1 MIQEMMFRSLSRRSM
16 FGGLA
21 GAAAMAAP
29 VPALGATARTKG
41 DIRPLD
47 ITDPRENLYGFG
59 KMWGT
64 LGPKSVLS
72 GYQGVQY
79 AIVGDKR
86 AVPLFGYC
94 GFGNNRNIVQPDGS
108 LKVLGKECGYFT
120 DLATGEIL
128 DHWDNPWT
136 GERVEV
142 FPFLNDRWRGTLTL
156 EQKVFK
162 VGDSETVNND
172 KGSKGDTKAQKAKP
186 FLLPWQRIGDQYL
199 LSWDYAHEYTNPVT
213 PEGWPK
219 ASTGRRVNPSEHFTI
234 FTPTAEIDDRSVES
248 ARFHAGFM
256 RQAPWWPW
264 MRMGQSGVNGVLMG
278 RMHSYKI
285 TGTVEDI
292 PKSVLK
298 RVERD
303 RPDLL
308 EQPTDGPDE
317 GVRGT
322 LEAYA
327 EDVPPEVPGYVSPL
341 AEKRKAMLKGQGR

>member
-1 MIQEMMFRSLSRRSM
+1 MINQSIFQSLSRRAAL
-16 FGGLA
+16 GGMA
-21 GAAAMAAP
+21 GIGALAAAG
-29 VPALGATARTKG
+29 PALGTRAGRG
-41 DIRPLD
+41 SIRPLD
-47 ITDPRENLYGFG
+47 ITDPRDNLYGFA

-64 LGPKSVLS
+64 IGPKATLS

-79 AIVGDKR
+79 AVVGTQR
-86 AVPLFGYC
+86 AKPIFGYC
-94 GFGNNRNIVQPDGS
+94 GFGNNRNIILPDGS
-108 LKVLGKECGYFT
+108 VKVLGKECGYFT
-120 DLATGEIL
+120 DLATGEVI

-172 KGSKGDTKAQKAKP
+172 NGKAGAKGKP

-219 ASTGRRVNPSEHFTI
+219 ASTGKQVNPSEHFCI
-234 FTPTAEIDDRSVES
+234 FTSAAEIDDRSVES
-248 ARFHAGFM
+248 ARFTAGFT

-264 MRMGQSGVNGVLMG
+264 MRMGQSGVDGVLIG

-285 TGTVEDI
+285 TGGVEDI
-292 PKSVLK
+292 PPAVLK

-308 EQPTDGPDE
+308 EEPTDGPDE

-327 EDVPPEVPGYVSPL
+327 EEVPPEVVGYVSPL
-341 AEKRKAMLKGQGR
+341 AEKRKAAGR

>member
-1 MIQEMMFRSLSRRSM
+1 MFHEAIFKSLTRRSL
-16 FGGLA
+16 FGGMA
-21 GAAAMAAP
+21 GMGAMAAA
-29 VPALGATARTKG
+29 PALTPAKAAKG

-47 ITDPRENLYGFG
+47 VMDPRENLYAFG

-94 GFGNNRNIVQPDGS
+94 GFGNNRNIVQHDGS

-128 DHWDNPWT
+128 DYWDNPWT

-172 KGSKGDTKAQKAKP
+172 HGTKGETRSQKGKP

-234 FTPTAEIDDRSVES
+234 FTPTDEIDDRSLPS
-248 ARFHAGFM
+248 ARFTAGFM

-264 MRMGQSGVNGVLMG
+264 MLMGKSGVHGVLMG

-298 RVERD
+298 RVEKE

-308 EQPTDGPDE
+308 EEPTDGPDE

-341 AEKRKAMLKGQGR
+341 AEKRKAMLKGEGK

>member
-1 MIQEMMFRSLSRRSM
+1 MQSILSSVTRRAAL
-16 FGGLA
+16 GGFAALG
-21 GAAAMAAP
+21 GAAFAAP
-29 VPALGATARTKG
+29 VVGAAPSKSKL
-41 DIRPLD
+41 RPLD
-47 ITDPRENLYGFG
+47 VNDPRENLYGFA

-64 LGPKSVLS
+64 IGPKAVLS

-86 AVPLFGYC
+86 AMPLFGYC
-94 GFGNNRNIVQPDGS
+94 GFGNIRNVIQPDGTV
-108 LKVLGKECGYFT
+108 KVMGKECGYFT
-120 DLATGEIL
+120 DLATGEII

-142 FPFLNDRWRGTLTL
+142 FPFLNDRFRGSLGL
-156 EQKVFK
+156 ERKVFR
-162 VGDSETVNND
+162 VGDGETVNNEMGAKSGNAAA
-172 KGSKGDTKAQKAKP
+172 KGEP
-186 FLLPWQRIGDQYL
+186 FRLPWQRIGDQYL
-199 LSWDYAHEYTNPVT
+199 LGWDYAHEYTNPVT

-234 FTPTAEIDDRSVES
+234 FTPAAEIDDRSVES
-248 ARFHAGFM
+248 ARYHAGFM

-264 MRMGQSGVNGVLMG
+264 MLMGQSGVHGVLMG

-285 TGTVEDI
+285 TGGPEDV
-292 PKSVLK
+292 PSAVLK

-308 EQPTDGPDE
+308 EEPTDGPDE

-322 LEAYA
+322 LEAYV
-327 EDVPPEVPGYVSPL
+327 EEVPPEVPGYVPV
-341 AEKRKAMLKGQGR
+341 RKPR

>member
-1 MIQEMMFRSLSRRSM
+1 MFHEAIFKSLTRRSL
-16 FGGLA
+16 FGGMA
-21 GAAAMAAP
+21 GMGAMAAA
-29 VPALGATARTKG
+29 PALTPAKAAKG

-47 ITDPRENLYGFG
+47 VMDPRENLYAFG

-94 GFGNNRNIVQPDGS
+94 GFGNNRNIVQSDGS

-128 DHWDNPWT
+128 DYWDNPWT

-162 VGDSETVNND
+162 IGDSETINND
-172 KGSKGDTKAQKAKP
+172 NGTKGQKGKP
-186 FLLPWQRIGDQYL
+186 FLLPWQPIGDQYL

-234 FTPTAEIDDRSVES
+234 FTPRGEIDDRSLPS
-248 ARFHAGFM
+248 ARFTAGFM

-264 MRMGQSGVNGVLMG
+264 MLMGKSGVHGVLMG

-292 PKSVLK
+292 PKAVLK

-308 EQPTDGPDE
+308 EEPTDGPDE

-341 AEKRKAMLKGQGR
+341 AEKRKAMLKDQ